1 MHRFL
6 AIVLAVAAA
15 SAQSPMRPVPPPGGH
30 PTAIDLAVPVTY
42 SDGYQT
48 FGTLLRP
55 AGPAPAGG
63 WPLVVHVHPLGQSQG
78 YQFDLQSLIAGQGYA
93 VWSYDVRGQGL
104 AYAANTAHP
113 NRGTTLWGPVERC
126 DLVEQIQ
133 FVAANPTW
141 SGIVDAGRIAIVG
154 VSQGGAHAWSAA
166 AWSGQSF
173 AVPGRPTATMPTI
186 ACVAPSDFVADT
198 CDDWV
203 RHGML
208 FSTWWVEAIDSSVPG
223 LELDAAWLQTCR
235 SAFVAQDAAGLQAGF
250 VAEGRPLGARLAQ
263 SSVPVFYAHAY
274 HDLVDHPLTAV
285 RQLEAMTA
293 PRRALLGAVGH
304 DVPDNDG
311 EREFRRVLTLRWLH
325 RWLWQETNEV
335 EAEPRFIL
343 AELPLD
349 GVVHDDPQSLW
360 SRVGVDSVAT
370 PSTAPRQWL
379 HDDGALRLAAPT
391 APQADAAVQQTIDPQ
406 ATQFTPA
413 QYLTQPAVRALPA
426 VLAACPLSER
436 VYTLT
441 TATETELAASA
452 TLHAR
457 LVPQS
462 PRWLLAASLTVQ
474 PPQPGAPEVLLT
486 ADALASDQSVPGVAE
501 TRTLRLPPVAARI
514 PAGAI
519 VRLRLRNLWLREN
532 PMQPRLEVAPLFHDF
547 RVDVVH
553 GDVAG
558 SWLDLP
564 LQPVAPKLVV
574 DRQWLDVASP
584 TPIHARLRA
593 GAARAGLPY
602 FAAVSLSGQTPG
614 AAYLNAI
621 IPLDVDWLTIES
633 VAATAPPFAGMLGFL
648 DAAGE
653 ASLGLDLSGVPLPQ
667 GLNGY
672 RFTFAAFVWDGPWAP
687 TGAASNAAEVQL
699 R

>member
-1 MHRFL
+1 MRL
-6 AIVLAVAAA
+6 VSVSLLVVATVA
-15 SAQSPMRPVPPPGGH
+15 SQAPTRPVPPPGGH

-42 SDGYQT
+42 SDGYQS

-63 WPLVVHVHPLGQSQG
+63 WPLVVHVHPLGQSQS
-78 YQFDLQSLIAGQGYA
+78 YQFDLQSLISGQGYA

-104 AYAANTAHP
+104 AYAANASHP
-113 NRGTTLWGPVERC
+113 QRGTTLWGPIERC

-133 FVAANPTW
+133 FVAANPAW
-141 SGIVDAGRIAIVG
+141 AGVVDATRIAIVG

-173 AVPGRPTATMPTI
+173 RVPGRPTATMPTI

-208 FSTWWVEAIDSSVPG
+208 FSTWWVEAIDSNVPG
-223 LELDAAWLQTCR
+223 LELDANWLQTCR

-250 VAEGRPLGARLAQ
+250 AAEGRPLGSRLAQ

-293 PRRALLGAVGH
+293 PRRALLGTVGH
-304 DVPDNDG
+304 DVPDNDA
-311 EREFRRVLTLRWLH
+311 EREFRRALTLRWLH
-325 RWLWQETNEV
+325 RWLWQELNEV
-335 EAEPRFIL
+335 EAEPRFTL

-349 GVVHDDPQSLW
+349 AAVRDAPQSLW
-360 SRVGVDSVAT
+360 NRVGVDGVAT
-370 PSTAPRQWL
+370 PPTAPRHWL
-379 HDDGALRLAAPT
+379 HDDGGLRLAAPV
-391 APQADAAVQQTIDPQ
+391 APQVDATVQQTIDPQ

-413 QYLTQPAVRALPA
+413 QYLAQPAVRALPA

-441 TATETELAASA
+441 TSTETELAASA

-462 PRWLLAASLTVQ
+462 ARWMLAASLSVQ
-474 PPQPGAPEVLLT
+474 PPQPGAAEVLLT
-486 ADALASDQSVPGVAE
+486 ADALASDQSVVGVAE

-514 PAGAI
+514 PAGSI
-519 VRLRLRNLWLREN
+519 VRLRLRNLWLRES

-553 GDVAG
+553 GDAAG

-574 DRQWLDVASP
+574 DRQWLDVAAPASI
-584 TPIHARLRA
+584 TARLRG

-602 FAAVSLSGQTPG
+602 FAAVGLSGQTPG
-614 AAYLNAI
+614 AIYLNAT
-621 IPLDVDWLTIES
+621 IPIDVDWLAIES
-633 VAATAPPFAGMLGFL
+633 VASTTPPFAGMLGFL
-648 DAAGE
+648 DPSGE
-653 ASLGLDLSGVPLPQ
+653 ATCGLDLTGIPLPQ

-687 TGAASNAAEVQL
+687 TGAPSNAAEVQL